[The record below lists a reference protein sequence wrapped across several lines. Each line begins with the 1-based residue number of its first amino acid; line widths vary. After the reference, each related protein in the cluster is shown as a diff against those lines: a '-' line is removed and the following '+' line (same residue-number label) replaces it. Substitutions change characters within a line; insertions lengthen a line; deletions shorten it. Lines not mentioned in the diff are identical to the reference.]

1 MARAN
6 LIATLAIP
14 ALVLVGVVAAT
25 SLYIVD
31 EREKALVLRLG
42 RVVGVKETPG
52 LGVKIPFLD
61 EVVHYDDRMLG
72 LQTTPIEI
80 NPLDERRLIVD
91 AFARWRITDVVRFR
105 QAVTTGGID
114 TAMSRLDP
122 IVRASIRE
130 VLGLVPSTAILSDD
144 RTSLMNQIRDKAR
157 ANSEGLGVEIID
169 VRLTRT
175 DLPKQNLTETYD
187 RMRAEREREAAD
199 EVARG
204 GEAARRVRAAA
215 DRTVVEL
222 TSDAR
227 RNSEIIRGEADATRN
242 AIYADAYQR
251 DPEFFAFTRSLSA
264 YEKALQAGNSQLI
277 MPPDGDFFTY
287 LGRDGAMGAEPATP
301 VEALPDDQNY
311 STLPDD
317 PAAEAPTNEPI
328 QPDSAVVP
336 KPIEMPWDTEPGA
349 AMGESS
355 VETPARPFGE
365 ATDPATDAGA
375 DAPAAAT
382 EPAAAEPAPAEVV
395 APEPEPAEPP
405 ATEPAAAE
413 PAPAADP
420 EPAPAAE
427 PEPAPV
433 VPAPA
438 N

>member
-14 ALVLVGVVAAT
+14 ALIVAGVVAAT

-42 RVVGVKETPG
+42 RVVDVKETPG
-52 LGVKIPFLD
+52 LGIKMPILD
-61 EVVHYDDRMLG
+61 DVVHYDDRMLG
-72 LQTTPIEI
+72 LQTTPLEI

-105 QAVTTGGID
+105 QAVGTGGTE
-114 TAMSRLDP
+114 TAMGRLDP
-122 IVRASIRE
+122 IVRAAIRE

-144 RTSLMNQIRDKAR
+144 RTSLMNRIRDEAR

-175 DLPKQNLTETYD
+175 DLPVQNLTETYD

-199 EVARG
+199 EIARG

-264 YEKALQAGNSQLI
+264 YERALQAGNSQLVV
-277 MPPDGDFFTY
+277 PPDGDFFAY
-287 LGRDGAMGAEPATP
+287 LGRDGAAGASPATP
-301 VEALPDDQNY
+301 LEDLPDDLNY

-317 PAAEAPTNEPI
+317 PAAASTPTDPI
-328 QPDSAVVP
+328 QPESAVVP
-336 KPIEMPWDTEPGA
+336 RPIEMPWDTEPGA
-349 AMGESS
+349 AMGDSS
-355 VETPARPFGE
+355 TQTTPMRPLEG
-365 ATDPATDAGA
+365 D
-375 DAPAAAT
+375 
-382 EPAAAEPAPAEVV
+382 
-395 APEPEPAEPP
+395 EPAEPTGSAPVDDAAGEPADDASAP
-405 ATEPAAAE
+405 ATQTEA
-413 PAPAADP
+413 PAPTDADAATAAPEDTVAPDDDAEVGGEPLVTP
-420 EPAPAAE
+420 EPAPA
-427 PEPAPV
+427 
-433 VPAPA
+433 

>member
-14 ALVLVGVVAAT
+14 ALIVVGVVAAT

-42 RVVGVKETPG
+42 RVVDVKETPG
-52 LGVKIPFLD
+52 LGIKVPLLD
-61 EVVHYDDRMLG
+61 DVVHYDDRMLG
-72 LQTTPIEI
+72 LQTTPLEI

-105 QAVTTGGID
+105 QAVGTGGTD
-114 TAMSRLDP
+114 TAMGRLDP
-122 IVRASIRE
+122 IVRAAIRE

-144 RTSLMNQIRDKAR
+144 RTSLMNRIRDEAR

-175 DLPKQNLTETYD
+175 DLPVQNLTETYD

-199 EVARG
+199 EIARG

-264 YEKALQAGNSQLI
+264 YERALQSGNSQLV

-287 LGRDGAMGAEPATP
+287 LGRDGAAGAKPLTP
-301 VEALPDDQNY
+301 LEDLPVSQNY
-311 STLPDD
+311 STLPTD
-317 PAAEAPTNEPI
+317 PAAVPGTDPI
-328 QPDSAVVP
+328 QPESVVVP

-349 AMGESS
+349 GMGESS
-355 VETPARPFGE
+355 TSTPMRPLDDAAAAE
-365 ATDPATDAGA
+365 AVDGAAPAPATEVTPEVSTEA
-375 DAPAAAT
+375 APT
-382 EPAAAEPAPAEVV
+382 EPAPAEPAPAE
-395 APEPEPAEPP
+395 
-405 ATEPAAAE
+405 
-413 PAPAADP
+413 PAPTEAASGAADP
-420 EPAPAAE
+420 ATAPDPAQPAS
-427 PEPAPV
+427 V
-433 VPAPA
+433 

>member
-14 ALVLVGVVAAT
+14 ALIVVGVVAAT

-42 RVVGVKETPG
+42 RVVDVKETPG
-52 LGVKIPFLD
+52 LGIKMPLLDDVVK
-61 EVVHYDDRMLG
+61 YDDRMLG
-72 LQTTPIEI
+72 LQTTPLEI

-105 QAVTTGGID
+105 QAVGTGGTD
-114 TAMSRLDP
+114 TAMGRLDP
-122 IVRASIRE
+122 IVRAAIRE

-144 RTSLMNQIRDKAR
+144 RTSLMNRIRDEAR

-175 DLPKQNLTETYD
+175 DLPVQNLTETYD

-199 EVARG
+199 EIARG

-264 YEKALQAGNSQLI
+264 YERALQAGNSQLV

-287 LGRDGAMGAEPATP
+287 LGHDGAAGAQPLTP
-301 VEALPDDQNY
+301 LEDLPVSQNY
-311 STLPDD
+311 STLPIDAVPSTPGTD
-317 PAAEAPTNEPI
+317 PI
-328 QPDSAVVP
+328 QPESVVVP

-349 AMGESS
+349 GMGESS
-355 VETPARPFGE
+355 IQTPARPLDGTPAADAEAAPAGE
-365 ATDPATDAGA
+365 AATGETQ
-375 DAPAAAT
+375 PAAA
-382 EPAAAEPAPAEVV
+382 
-395 APEPEPAEPP
+395 PEPAQP
-405 ATEPAAAE
+405 AT
-413 PAPAADP
+413 
-420 EPAPAAE
+420 
-427 PEPAPV
+427 
-433 VPAPA
+433 A

>member
-14 ALVLVGVVAAT
+14 ALIVAGVVAAT

-42 RVVGVKETPG
+42 RVVDVKETPG
-52 LGVKIPFLD
+52 LGIKMPILD
-61 EVVHYDDRMLG
+61 DVVHYDDRMLG
-72 LQTTPIEI
+72 LQTTPLEI

-105 QAVTTGGID
+105 QAVGTGGTE
-114 TAMSRLDP
+114 TAMGRLDP
-122 IVRASIRE
+122 IVRAAIRE

-144 RTSLMNQIRDKAR
+144 RTSLMNRIRDEAR

-175 DLPKQNLTETYD
+175 DLPVQNLTETYD

-199 EVARG
+199 EIARG

-264 YEKALQAGNSQLI
+264 YERALQAGNSQLVV
-277 MPPDGDFFTY
+277 PPDGDFFAY
-287 LGRDGAMGAEPATP
+287 LGRDGAAGASPATP
-301 VEALPDDQNY
+301 LDDLPDDLNY

-317 PAAEAPTNEPI
+317 PAAASTPTDPI
-328 QPDSAVVP
+328 QPESAVVP
-336 KPIEMPWDTEPGA
+336 RPIEMPWDTEPGA
-349 AMGESS
+349 AMGDSS
-355 VETPARPFGE
+355 TQAAPMRPLEG
-365 ATDPATDAGA
+365 D
-375 DAPAAAT
+375 
-382 EPAAAEPAPAEVV
+382 
-395 APEPEPAEPP
+395 EPAEPTGSAP
-405 ATEPAAAE
+405 VDDAAGEPADDAS
-413 PAPAADP
+413 APAAQTEAPAPTDADAATAAPDDTVAPDDDAEVGGEPLVTP
-420 EPAPAAE
+420 EPAPA
-427 PEPAPV
+427 
-433 VPAPA
+433 